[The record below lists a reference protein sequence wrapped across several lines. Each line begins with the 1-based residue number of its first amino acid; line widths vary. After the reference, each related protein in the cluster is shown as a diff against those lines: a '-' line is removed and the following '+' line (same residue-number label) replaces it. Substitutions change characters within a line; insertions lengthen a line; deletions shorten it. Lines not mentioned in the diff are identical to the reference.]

1 VIGYTEQLNSLCQ
14 EPVCP
19 LVSLRAA
26 SQPIVE
32 VSITVSLTQI
42 ISYRPL
48 LGLLP
53 RLPRMLPGA
62 TPTGSKIAG
71 PVATNG
77 AARTG
82 TLEQPIARMIA
93 MAALISLAIASGCGR
108 SQPVEVNPQ
117 DVAVTMPGSPDSTS
131 LDTSLAPPMV
141 GTAAPSDTAAQPVAQ
156 PVESAVADDPP
167 KAPMVAA
174 DTLAPQP
181 PSPGASSSPT
191 SGAGESSEGP
201 EDHLT
206 WPKPQVALVLT
217 GNQYGYIEPCG
228 CTGLENQKGG
238 LARRMT
244 FLRQI
249 ADRGW
254 DVLPIDAGNQVRRFG
269 RQAEIKFQTTAGGLE
284 EMGYRAVGFGPD
296 DLRLGVGELVAAA
309 AAADDPQDGL
319 FVSANVTLIDPS
331 LTASFKVIESGGRK
345 VGVTSAL
352 DPASLKAETG
362 GEIEV
367 GDVTA
372 GITRAMAAMTE
383 AGADFRVLLFYGE
396 EEAATKAI
404 REVAGFDL
412 VVVAGGYGEPL
423 YRPQPIDGA
432 TTQMIVTGNKGMF
445 AGVVALYDDQPYRYS
460 RVAMSHDFDDAPEM
474 RQLMATY
481 QNQLEAIGLSGLGL
495 RPIDHP
501 SGDRF
506 VGTKVCGECHT
517 TALAIWENTPHAHAT
532 DSIVKPGERGD
543 IARHFDPECISC
555 HVTGWNAQNYYPY
568 ESGYLSLAESS
579 HLTGNGCENCHG
591 PGAKH
596 SAAER
601 EGADIT
607 SEQRSLL
614 RQAMRLPLDKAKDQC
629 LQCHDI
635 DNSPDFHKDGAFED
649 YWAEVEHYG
658 RD

>member
-1 VIGYTEQLNSLCQ
+1 MWLG
-14 EPVCP
+14 PACP
-19 LVSLRAA
+19 IVKLRAKSKPSA
-26 SQPIVE
+26 E
-32 VSITVSLTQI
+32 VSITVSLIQI
-42 ISYRPL
+42 VSYRPT
-48 LGLLP
+48 LGLLS
-53 RLPRMLPGA
+53 LGLL
-62 TPTGSKIAG
+62 
-71 PVATNG
+71 
-77 AARTG
+77 RTC
-82 TLEQPIARMIA
+82 TLSPPIAPLSA
-93 MAALISLAIASGCGR
+93 VVTLVALAFVGGCGR
-108 SQPVEVNPQ
+108 SKPVEVAPR
-117 DVAVTMPGSPDSTS
+117 DVAVTMPGSSDSDS
-131 LDTSLAPPMV
+131 LDTNIAPPMV
-141 GTAAPSDTAAQPVAQ
+141 GTTPSSADAPRETANSQPETLMV
-156 PVESAVADDPP
+156 VADPP
-167 KAPMVAA
+167 G
-174 DTLAPQP
+174 PQP
-181 PSPGASSSPT
+181 TPPLGLASPPSESPLPNT
-191 SGAGESSEGP
+191 AMPDAVKPNTVTPIAATPAAGDAGESTEGP

-244 FLRQI
+244 FLGQI
-249 ADRGW
+249 ADLGW
-254 DVLPIDAGNQVRRFG
+254 DLLPIDAGNQVRRFG

-284 EMGYRAVGFGPD
+284 AMGYRAVGFGPD

-331 LTASFKVIESGGRK
+331 LTASFKVIEAGGRK

-352 DPASLKAETG
+352 DPASLKAEAG

-367 GDVTA
+367 GDVTE

-396 EEAATKAI
+396 EEAAAKAV

-423 YRPQPIDGA
+423 YRPQPIDDSE
-432 TTQMIVTGNKGMF
+432 TQMIVTGNKGMF
-445 AGVVALYDDQPYRYS
+445 AGIVAIYDEQPLRYS

-481 QNQLEAIGLSGLGL
+481 QNQLEALGLSGLGL

-501 SGDRF
+501 SGDKF

-543 IARHFDPECISC
+543 VARHFDPECISC

-601 EGADIT
+601 EGADVT
-607 SEQRSLL
+607 AEQRNLL
-614 RQAMRLPLDKAKDQC
+614 RLAMRLPLEKAKDQC

-635 DNSPDFHKDGAFED
+635 DNSPDFHKDGAFDD

-658 RD
+658 LD